1 MPITAVA
8 ESPVTKIFAA
18 VAGFF
23 AVRRVAEVRVGMAS
37 SAVLSEDRAVTGTGG
52 GRSGSLSISR
62 HPHRRDL
69 HRRGHLCHH
78 DDRRRDFRPHH
89 GRHRH
94 HHGLDVGE
102 IAAAKRVSRP

>member
-1 MPITAVA
+1 MTAVA

-23 AVRRVAEVRVGMAS
+23 AVRRAAEVCVGMAL
-37 SAVLSEDRAVTGTGG
+37 SAVLSEDRAVTGAGG
-52 GRSGSLSISR
+52 GRSGSFSISR

-89 GRHRH
+89 GH
-94 HHGLDVGE
+94 HHLHDQVEGE
-102 IAAAKRVSRP
+102 LTVAMGESHR

>member
-37 SAVLSEDRAVTGTGG
+37 SAVLSEDRAVTGAGG
-52 GRSGSLSISR
+52 GRSGSFSISR
-62 HPHRRDL
+62 HPRLRDL

-89 GRHRH
+89 GH
-94 HHGLDVGE
+94 HHLHDQGE
-102 IAAAKRVSRP
+102 WELTVAMGESHR

>member
-23 AVRRVAEVRVGMAS
+23 AVRRVAEVRVGMAL

-52 GRSGSLSISR
+52 GRSGSFSISR

-69 HRRGHLCHH
+69 HRRGHRHDGLC
-78 DDRRRDFRPHH
+78 RDFPPHP
-89 GRHRH
+89 RRSRH
-94 HHGLDVGE
+94 HLHDQVEGE
-102 IAAAKRVSRP
+102 FAAAKQVSRP